1 MLGDPRRRASVALR
15 RTHGRA
21 ARLRRLQRAQITMAM
36 IRTRVGDDDHPGLV
50 RQRDLC
56 RSLRERLPR

>member
-1 MLGDPRRRASVALR
+1 
-15 RTHGRA
+15 
-21 ARLRRLQRAQITMAM
+21 MAM
-36 IRTRVGDDDHPGLV
+36 IRTRVGDDDHPDLV